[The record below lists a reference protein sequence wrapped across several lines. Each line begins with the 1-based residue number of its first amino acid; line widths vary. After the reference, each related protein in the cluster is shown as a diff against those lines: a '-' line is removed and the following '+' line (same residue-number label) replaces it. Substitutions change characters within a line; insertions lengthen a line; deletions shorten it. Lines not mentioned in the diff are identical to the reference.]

1 MSSGFGGTAE
11 TLLMVVLV
19 VVPLVLTMAVTM
31 LLLGT
36 SSILSK
42 YSKSLARQS
51 CIGITGSETISETT
65 FGGVDS
71 VVEAVVDDAV
81 VDVADVVG
89 NAVEIFIPPVS
100 WKLDIDRVDRD
111 SILVNRGLPVLISI
125 SRFDRSIFFF
135 PRGVTQKTSP
145 TSITGTHT
153 YYQVLV
159 Y

>member
-89 NAVEIFIPPVS
+89 NAMEIFIPPVS
-100 WKLDIDRVDRD
+100 WKLDIDDRD
-111 SILVNRGLPVLISI
+111 SIVVNRGLPVLI
-125 SRFDRSIFFF
+125 RFRSIYFFLSPGGSLKKHRF
-135 PRGVTQKTSP
+135 LQYYNSTS
-145 TSITGTHT
+145 T
-153 YYQVLV
+153 Y
-159 Y
+159 